1 VAIPKPTRGDRPP
14 AAVEGDEPLNR
25 QLLLGSWPGSH
36 RDEEVDRKVTGDVLW
51 EASETFS
58 VTLSDPTNAT
68 IADAK
73 GLGTIL
79 DND

>member
-1 VAIPKPTRGDRPP
+1 
-14 AAVEGDEPLNR
+14 
-25 QLLLGSWPGSH
+25 
-36 RDEEVDRKVTGDVLW
+36 VTGDVLR

>member
-1 VAIPKPTRGDRPP
+1 MSRSTGNCSLD
-14 AAVEGDEPLNR
+14 
-25 QLLLGSWPGSH
+25 PGQGNH
-36 RDEEVDRKVTGDVLW
+36 RDEEVDRKVTGDVLR